1 MISQFLV
8 YSALIGILLHI
19 FVEENYQTKIYRCLY
34 PSARVHRPRF
44 KSGLSSLFLSFSLL
58 FCLSSLLHYLK
69 RQKCPPC
76 IRSTLKCDCYP
87 LQSKEGKSP
96 LHMAA
101 IHGRF
106 TRSQILIQNGNTEC
120 PVSYLFL
127 FYYKIMSLSLSLLLM
142 GL

>member
-8 YSALIGILLHI
+8 YSALIRILLHI

-44 KSGLSSLFLSFSLL
+44 KSGLSSLFLSCSLL

>member
-8 YSALIGILLHI
+8 YSALIRILLHI

-44 KSGLSSLFLSFSLL
+44 KSGLPSLFLSCSLP
-58 FCLSSLLHYLK
+58 LSTLLHYLK

-76 IRSTLKCDCYP
+76 IRSTLKCVCYP

>member
-8 YSALIGILLHI
+8 YSALIRILLHI

-34 PSARVHRPRF
+34 PSARVHQPRF
-44 KSGLSSLFLSFSLL
+44 KSGLPSLFLSCSLL

-76 IRSTLKCDCYP
+76 IRSTLKCVCYP

-106 TRSQILIQNGNTEC
+106 TRSQILIQNGNR
-120 PVSYLFL
+120 VSCRIFI
-127 FYYKIMSLSLSLLLM
+127 FILL
-142 GL
+142 